1 MAVPP
6 RYKATTTVR
15 ANNMRTA
22 KSFGFFSRN
31 NLLVK
36 LAVKYCKPLATQFRL
51 WCPVQFFFL
60 RSVPLKER
68 FDGRRA
74 LAARKSQGHQGVL
87 QGYNVQCVPVYLYT
101 LSMLI
106 YFTHRDDPV
115 TGCLFFMRIG
125 GERVQHGMSVF
136 WCCKTVRQLILIR
149 FKLICLCVSFWSPP
163 SLADER
169 HLGPQAC
176 QHRNQILTC
185 ARMQA

>member
-106 YFTHRDDPV
+106 YFTHRV
-115 TGCLFFMRIG
+115 VCFLWGLEVKGCSMACRFFDAVKRYVSWYWSVSSWFVSVYHFG
-125 GERVQHGMSVF
+125 PPQSRRWKASRPPGMPTSKPNFDV
-136 WCCKTVRQLILIR
+136 
-149 FKLICLCVSFWSPP
+149 
-163 SLADER
+163 
-169 HLGPQAC
+169 
-176 QHRNQILTC
+176 C
-185 ARMQA
+185 AYAGVV